1 MCMQGAQLLR
11 LKGLVHRMFQK
22 AKWIAGVSVLCFSVA
37 LGGCSGSESKR
48 NANDKEATQ
57 LSAEEEYSDNIFAMD
72 TYMSF
77 TAYGVNGKQAVE
89 EGKKEIERLD
99 ALWSVSSSDGEVY
112 TLNETGSGK
121 VSQDTLSLLE
131 QAEEISGGTE
141 NAFDITI
148 YPLMELWGFTT
159 GNCKVPANKEIN
171 YVLDKVDQS
180 QISLEKESGK
190 VTLGKGQKIDFGGI
204 AKGYASNRVMEIWKQ
219 AGVTSGMVSLGGNVQ
234 VLGRKIDGTPWKV
247 GIRDPESK
255 EGDVLGALQVTD
267 CAVITSGGY
276 ERYFEEDGESYHHI
290 LDTSTGYPADSGLL
304 SVTIVSEDGTKA
316 DALSTALFVMGKE
329 KAISYWREHPK
340 EFEAV
345 LVEEDGTV
353 YITEGLETT
362 FSSEKNYTVVPE
374 KE

>member
-1 MCMQGAQLLR
+1 
-11 LKGLVHRMFQK
+11 MFRK
-22 AKWIAGVSVLCFSVA
+22 AKWIAGVSILSFCVA
-37 LGGCSGSESKR
+37 FGGCSG
-48 NANDKEATQ
+48 KEVEKEEKKEETNQ
-57 LSAEEEYSDNIFAMD
+57 IEEYSDSIFAMD
-72 TYMSF
+72 TYMSL
-77 TAYGVNGKQAVE
+77 TAYGEHGKKAVE
-89 EGKKEIERLD
+89 DGKKEIERLD
-99 ALWSVSSSDGEVY
+99 TLWSVSSSDGEVY

-121 VSQDTLSLLE
+121 VSQDTLRLLE
-131 QAEEISGGTE
+131 QAEEISDGTE

-159 GNCKVPANKEIN
+159 GNYKVPANKEIN
-171 YVLDKVDQS
+171 HVLDKVDQS

-234 VLGRKIDGTPWKV
+234 VLGTKTDGTPWKV

-290 LDTSTGYPADSGLL
+290 LDTGTGYPADSGLL